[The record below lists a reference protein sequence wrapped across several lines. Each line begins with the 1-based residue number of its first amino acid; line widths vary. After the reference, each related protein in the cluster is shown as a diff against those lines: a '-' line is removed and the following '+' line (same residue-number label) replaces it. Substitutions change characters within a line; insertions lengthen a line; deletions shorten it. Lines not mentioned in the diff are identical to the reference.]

1 MGRKKQQQAPSAA
14 DGSTRSGTT
23 QPVVY
28 TVCALVSAA
37 VACVFALGGLAG
49 PRIDAG
55 EVLRELRR
63 VMITGDMSAVDAYLQ
78 GGVGYEAFRA
88 ELRRTMSSRTAGA
101 GEQSEAVLGMV
112 MLTALSDST
121 GEADPELYNTLDRLD
136 AEDSYSARLGYEYGS
151 GLRQRD
157 AKLREP
163 PSKQLAYQGA
173 MKRLRPVPIGGWI
186 GNAIDGANVGEPV
199 HTTRGS
205 VVTVYSHR
213 PLIVA
218 VDNFL
223 SDSAA
228 AAAVQAH
235 DAAFDARIKAGE
247 TVCIND
253 KTSASKLRTMTEQ
266 LAELAEKDNAP
277 SSWRPQ
283 QRPGLICVPT
293 TPSISEKFRRASTSI
308 NFELGASSTID
319 SIDNDVAESIGLMDE
334 PTEAAIERVAGSST
348 CSQLLRYYPPQE
360 VPSKRPASAP
370 AFSYEDP
377 ADESDDEDPS
387 TSVANS
393 PTDSLDV
400 STAYELHTGE

>member
-1 MGRKKQQQAPSAA
+1 MGRKKKLQAPSA
-14 DGSTRSGTT
+14 DGSTRSGT

-28 TVCALVSAA
+28 TVYALVAAA
-37 VACVFALGGLAG
+37 VACVFALGGLGG
-49 PRIDAG
+49 PRIDAI

-63 VMITGDMSAVDAYLQ
+63 VMSTGDMSAADAFLRDS
-78 GGVGYEAFRA
+78 VGHEAFRA
-88 ELRRTMSSRTAGA
+88 ELSRTMSSRTAGTA
-101 GEQSEAVLGMV
+101 EQSEAVLGMV

-121 GEADPELYNTLDRLD
+121 GEADPDLYTSLARLD
-136 AEDSYSARLGYEYGS
+136 AEDSYSSRLGYEYGS

-163 PSKQLAYQGA
+163 PSKQLAYQDA

-186 GNAIDGANVGEPV
+186 GDAIDGANIGEPV

-228 AAAVQAH
+228 GAAVEAH
-235 DAAFDARIKAGE
+235 DTAFDARIKAGE

-253 KTSASKLRTMTEQ
+253 KTSASKLRIMTDQ
-266 LAELAEKDNAP
+266 LAELAQKDSAP

-308 NFELGASSTID
+308 NFEAGSSSVID
-319 SIDNDVAESIGLMDE
+319 SIENDVATSIGLMDD

-348 CSQLLRYYPPQE
+348 CSQLLRYYPPE
-360 VPSKRPASAP
+360 MAP
-370 AFSYEDP
+370 NWSLPPNPTFSYEDP
-377 ADESDDEDPS
+377 ADESDEQEDAS
-387 TSVANS
+387 TNAANS